1 MEHVVTLDLVRGTVL
16 IVGLSKQ
23 NVVLLNK
30 IVELN
35 LTLVY
40 LVVQCNFRLDDSGV
54 ISSVDTGTKR
64 SIFDSSR
71 TYSLFTQSISS
82 HT

>member
-1 MEHVVTLDLVRGTVL
+1 MDLVRGTVL

-23 NVVLLNK
+23 NVFLLNK

-40 LVVQCNFRLDDSGV
+40 LVVQFNFRLDDSGV

-71 TYSLFTQSISS
+71 TYSLLLVFT
-82 HT
+82 